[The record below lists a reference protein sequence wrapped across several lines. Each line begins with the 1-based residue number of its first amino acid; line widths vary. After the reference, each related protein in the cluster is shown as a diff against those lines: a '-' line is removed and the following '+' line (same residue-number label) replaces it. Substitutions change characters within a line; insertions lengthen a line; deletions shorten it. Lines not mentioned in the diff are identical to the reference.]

1 MLGEFSAK
9 QAGAVSSLGESDER
23 ECCGASVSKMGKQ
36 QGGEERAAHGLLRD
50 QGQRRQL
57 RHTVSERNVLRM
69 EGR

>member
-1 MLGEFSAK
+1 MLGEFSEK
-9 QAGAVSSLGESDER
+9 QAGAGAVSSLGESDER
-23 ECCGASVSKMGKQ
+23 ECCGASLQQ
-36 QGGEERAAHGLLRD
+36 QGGEVRAAHGFLRD